1 MTNDDKVFFTGLFK
15 GIENRMGG
23 LEGRFD
29 GLEGRLNKRFEA
41 LELEDRRNGALL
53 ERLEDKFKI
62 HSEGHS
68 FITSRLDQIG
78 SDVSEIKAIIIDYPY
93 IREMVIDH
101 DRQLSKL
108 SK

>member
-15 GIENRMGG
+15 GLENRIGG

-29 GLEGRLNKRFEA
+29 GLEGRLEKRFEA

-53 ERLEDKFKI
+53 ERLEGKFQLHI
-62 HSEGHS
+62 EAHS
-68 FITSRLDQIG
+68 FITARLEQIG

-93 IREMVIDH
+93 IREMVKKH